1 MSDNKDQDLTPS
13 GTAAATSPL
22 PRAASIAT
30 PVVDEAPNFGAALLG
45 GLLAALVGAIAWAVI
60 TVSIKAQIGFMAVG
74 VGLLVAW
81 AVRTLGKGHD
91 NTYGVIG
98 GVFALLGCLLG
109 NLLSACGF
117 IAIRAGEPAVSV
129 TLKVLGNPSSIAA
142 ILQAGFQG
150 MDLLFYAIAVYEG
163 YKLARR
169 PLRR

>member
-1 MSDNKDQDLTPS
+1 MSDNKDQNLTPA
-13 GTAAATSPL
+13 GATAAPASV
-22 PRAASIAT
+22 PRTARVAT
-30 PVVDEAPNFGAALLG
+30 PIMDETPNLGAAIIG

-60 TVSIKAQIGFMAVG
+60 TVTIKFQIGFMAVG
-74 VGLLVAW
+74 VGFLVAW

-91 NTYGVIG
+91 NTYGIVG
-98 GVFALLGCLLG
+98 GVCALLGCLLG

-117 IAIRAGEPAVSV
+117 YALQAGEPVVSV
-129 TLKVLGNPSSIAA
+129 TLKVLGNPASIGT

-150 MDLLFYAIAVYEG
+150 MSLVFYAIAVYEG